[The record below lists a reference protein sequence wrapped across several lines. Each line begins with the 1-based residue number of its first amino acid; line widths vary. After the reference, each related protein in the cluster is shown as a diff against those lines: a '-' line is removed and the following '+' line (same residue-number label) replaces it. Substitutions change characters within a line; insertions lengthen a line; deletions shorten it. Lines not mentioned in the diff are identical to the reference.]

1 MLPCYYPPSAS
12 ECSAND
18 DNSAVRSK
26 FRRIIIL
33 MLISWSENN
42 GEAPTKI
49 HTPHECNLNI
59 TTVRQCGSENRLR
72 KKITCTDTPISTVW
86 GFVTECAARRKS
98 ANWWPKVFLQGGEV
112 IGYKCLRW
120 RCLTAPGTPQPVERP
135 VPVRSTTIRNIW
147 IRSTKMRTTSDYGSG
162 TLAVCG
168 AISPARNGAAVWSAW
183 EMASEICGKC
193 TWRSNREQ
201 VHTAGV

>member
-1 MLPCYYPPSAS
+1 MISFRGFHRIVKARLVIIFVRHSNQIQKCSFLMLPCYYPPSAS

-98 ANWWPKVFLQGGEV
+98 ANWWPKVFFCKVVKSLAISAYGEDV
-112 IGYKCLRW
+112 LR
-120 RCLTAPGTPQPVERP
+120 RR
-135 VPVRSTTIRNIW
+135 VRHN
-147 IRSTKMRTTSDYGSG
+147 RSNGQYQFDLRLSG
-162 TLAVCG
+162 TSESVLRRWEPQ
-168 AISPARNGAAVWSAW
+168 AITVLELWQYAAR
-183 EMASEICGKC
+183 
-193 TWRSNREQ
+193 
-201 VHTAGV
+201 